1 MAEKFEY
8 KYNAPTQEE
17 RKEIENILDGYLPVN
32 SYQSKVRR
40 VKELNAKVQN
50 IPTAYALSIGVIG
63 ILVFGLGMTCALE
76 WNKLLLGVLIGV
88 VGIIICAAAYPV
100 YSFKYKK
107 LKDKYSEEIIKLSL
121 ELLNKEEVSK

>member
-17 RKEIENILDGYLPVN
+17 RKEIENILDEYLPVN

-40 VKELNAKVQN
+40 IKELNAKVQN
-50 IPTAYALSIGVIG
+50 IPTAYAISIGIIG

-76 WNKLLLGVLIGV
+76 WNKLLLGIMIGI
-88 VGIIICAAAYPV
+88 VGTIICVVAYPV

-107 LKDKYSEEIIKLSL
+107 LKNKYSDEIIKLSL
-121 ELLNKEEVSK
+121 ELLNREDISK